1 MIKNE
6 VFEDYTDL
14 TPKQIQIMN
23 YRYTMI
29 SGIIPIVEDKKKL
42 AAAVKRT
49 AEEYG
54 VSKPT
59 VRNYLKAYLKD
70 QDKRVLA
77 PVIREAKSMENK
89 YAFDIRWALNKYYY
103 TRDKRSLSDVY
114 TLLIKERF
122 YKDGAL
128 LEDRPTYSQFLY
140 YYNKHKSATNR
151 IG

>member
-1 MIKNE
+1 MKNE
-6 VFEDYTDL
+6 VFEDYTEL
-14 TPKQIQIMN
+14 TAKQFAVMN

-70 QDKRVLA
+70 RDKRVLA
-77 PVIREAKSMENK
+77 PVIREAKAMENK

-103 TRDKRSLSDVY
+103 TRDKGRYS
-114 TLLIKERF
+114 RF
-122 YKDGAL
+122 PDCHDG
-128 LEDRPTYSQFLY
+128 T
-140 YYNKHKSATNR
+140 
-151 IG
+151 

>member
-1 MIKNE
+1 MIKNA

-14 TPKQIQIMN
+14 TPKQVQIMN

-54 VSKPT
+54 ISKPT

-70 QDKRVLA
+70 RDKRVLA
-77 PVIREAKSMENK
+77 PVIREAKAMENK
-89 YAFDIRWALNKYYY
+89 YDLTEEFAEI
-103 TRDKRSLSDVY
+103 
-114 TLLIKERF
+114 IQ
-122 YKDGAL
+122 GQ
-128 LEDRPTYSQFLY
+128 DRIILY
-140 YYNKHKSATNR
+140 ETELTKFAAV
-151 IG
+151 